1 MNGERPGGTRAI
13 DRQIAE
19 ILGWRELVEI
29 KGMIDLAGIPPGG
42 TKAEPVPMF
51 SSIAIRES
59 LARLIDDAEVAIG
72 RRLWPLPDNE
82 PWNICQKIIE
92 EANSL
97 KGNQ

>member
-1 MNGERPGGTRAI
+1 MSERPGGTRTI

-29 KGMIDLAGIPPGG
+29 KGIIDLAGIPPGG

-51 SSIAIRES
+51 SSIAIAES
-59 LARLIDDAEVAIG
+59 VERLSADAEAVLG
-72 RRLWPLPDNE
+72 RSLGPMPRE
-82 PWNICQKIIE
+82 PWEVCQRIIE
-92 EANSL
+92 EASNR